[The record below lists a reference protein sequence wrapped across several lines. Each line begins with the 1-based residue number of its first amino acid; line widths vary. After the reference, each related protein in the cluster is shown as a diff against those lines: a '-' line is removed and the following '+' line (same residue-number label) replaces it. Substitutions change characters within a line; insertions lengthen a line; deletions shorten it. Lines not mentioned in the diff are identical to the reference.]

1 MSEEFTEVR
10 GYNLTSAKRLQIQ
23 IRMES
28 YFMHRAKCITIH
40 CNFSYRVQVIV
51 KMKKADLDMLE
62 AFINQCGGE
71 MIQVQDRAERRTAAT
86 ITLATQSRPYPP
98 SDSENRQDAVPNTQV
113 IQEMNGKYC
122 SNFLLCFTD
131 LSPRNLYH
139 KENPCTYVTRLI

>member
-1 MSEEFTEVR
+1 MSEEFTKVR
-10 GYNLTSAKRLQIQ
+10 GYNSTSAKQLQIQ

-40 CNFSYRVQVIV
+40 CNFSYRVQVVI

-62 AFINQCGGE
+62 AFINKCGGE
-71 MIQVQDRAERRTAAT
+71 IIQVQDRAERRTAAT
-86 ITLATQSRPYPP
+86 ITLATQGRPCPP
-98 SDSENRQDAVPNTQV
+98 SDSENTQDAVPSTQV

-131 LSPRNLYH
+131 LSPHNYITKKTLVL
-139 KENPCTYVTRLI
+139 T